1 MESRLSG
8 LFRDELI
15 VGSFLL
21 KISILSF
28 PILIIYRK
36 NLISKINE
44 KIFVLIYF
52 SIIIFLFFLL
62 EKEFH
67 FYNL

>member
-1 MESRLSG
+1 MIFFTSNKMESRLSG

-28 PILIIYRK
+28 
-36 NLISKINE
+36 
-44 KIFVLIYF
+44 
-52 SIIIFLFFLL
+52 
-62 EKEFH
+62 
-67 FYNL
+67 